1 MQGEEAEQSRVY
13 AKSFDQEPLDR
24 GLFGFRI
31 GVVALPNVRL
41 LGCGNFARACR
52 LRIMV
57 EITPAPLVRLLA
69 RSVLNG
75 CAAGMIAGIGVA
87 YWKPFVGALVAAP
100 TGGLG
105 WFTFL
110 FVCAEVGAV
119 VALAIAM
126 LPEPSA

>member
-1 MQGEEAEQSRVY
+1 
-13 AKSFDQEPLDR
+13 
-24 GLFGFRI
+24 
-31 GVVALPNVRL
+31 
-41 LGCGNFARACR
+41 
-52 LRIMV
+52 
-57 EITPAPLVRLLA
+57 
-69 RSVLNG
+69 
-75 CAAGMIAGIGVA
+75 MIAGIGVA

-105 WFTFL
+105 WFAFL

>member
-1 MQGEEAEQSRVY
+1 
-13 AKSFDQEPLDR
+13 
-24 GLFGFRI
+24 
-31 GVVALPNVRL
+31 
-41 LGCGNFARACR
+41 
-52 LRIMV
+52 MV

-105 WFTFL
+105 WFAFL